1 MKMNRV
7 DWRCRTPAKPTDRR
21 LVTGLREGHDL
32 AGTSRAPDAALV
44 HQATPEPF
52 CLVQDIEL
60 VRSRRSIERAEVE
73 GFELW
78 FRFRRSDGPPTK
90 ALESTESLFLRKAD
104 MERLCEAITE
114 V

>member
-7 DWRCRTPAKPTDRR
+7 DWRCRTPAKPGDHR
-21 LVTGLREGHDL
+21 LVTGLRERHDS
-32 AGTSRAPDAALV
+32 AGTARAF

-60 VRSRRSIERAEVE
+60 ARSRRTIDRAEVE
-73 GFELW
+73 GFELR
-78 FRFRRSDGPPTK
+78 FRFRRLDGPPAM

-104 MERLCEAITE
+104 MERLCEVIKE

>member
-7 DWRCRTPAKPTDRR
+7 DWRNRTPAKPPERG
-21 LVTGLREGHDL
+21 LVTGLREDHDFV
-32 AGTSRAPDAALV
+32 GTARAPDAALL
-44 HQATPEPF
+44 HQGTPEPF

-60 VRSRRSIERAEVE
+60 VRSRRTIDRDEVE
-73 GFELW
+73 GFELR
-78 FRFRRSDGPPTK
+78 FRFRRSDGPQTK

-104 MERLCEAITE
+104 MERLCEAIKE

>member
-7 DWRCRTPAKPTDRR
+7 DWRCRTPARPGDRR
-21 LVTGLREGHDL
+21 LVTGLREDHDV
-32 AGTSRAPDAALV
+32 AGIAHVHHAELV

-60 VRSRRSIERAEVE
+60 VRSRRTIDQSEVE
-73 GFELW
+73 GFELR
-78 FRFRRSDGPPTK
+78 FRFRRSDGSPTN
-90 ALESTESLFLRKAD
+90 ALESMESLFLRKAD
-104 MERLCEAITE
+104 MERLCEAIKQ

>member
-7 DWRCRTPAKPTDRR
+7 DWRCRTPAKPGDHR
-21 LVTGLREGHDL
+21 LVTGLRERHDS
-32 AGTSRAPDAALV
+32 AGTARASDAALV

-60 VRSRRSIERAEVE
+60 ARSRRTIDRAEVE
-73 GFELW
+73 GFELR
-78 FRFRRSDGPPTK
+78 FRYRRSDEPPAK
-90 ALESTESLFLRKAD
+90 ALVSTESLFLRKAD
-104 MERLCEAITE
+104 MERLCEAIKE